1 LEPGSYDIQLSKKG
15 YESQEIGG
23 VLVVRGQTELIED
36 QLVQMV
42 GKLKI
47 QSSPAEAEIKL
58 NGKSYGTTP
67 NVVANLAVG
76 DYELELSKEGYQP
89 YQQTVRVEQKT
100 TEINHQLKDKPKF
113 ETGEMGLIPGRGRIF
128 RQPAFYMDKY
138 EVTNAQYRKFVQATG
153 HRAPLY
159 WNDPIPGRGRKF
171 NQPNQPV
178 VTVSWHDATAYAKW
192 VGKRLPTEKEWEW
205 AARAE
210 KEWEWAARGGLKG
223 KKYPWGN
230 QEPSASRANYGRK
243 RRNPTAVGNY
253 PANGYGLHDMAGNV
267 WEWCQD
273 WYDRDKE
280 HRVLRGGSWDDDPI
294 TLRVSFRGG
303 DYPDDRR
310 NDVGFRCVS
319 GSK

>member
-1 LEPGSYDIQLSKKG
+1 
-15 YESQEIGG
+15 
-23 VLVVRGQTELIED
+23 
-36 QLVQMV
+36 
-42 GKLKI
+42 
-47 QSSPAEAEIKL
+47 IKL

-113 ETGEMGLIPGRGRIF
+113 ETGEMVLIPGRGRIF

-153 HRAPLY
+153 HRAPRY
-159 WNDPIPGRGRKF
+159 WDDDDF

-178 VTVSWHDATAYAKW
+178 VGVSWHDATAYAKW

-230 QEPSASRANYGRK
+230 QEPSASRANYGNK
-243 RRNPTAVGNY
+243 VGKPTAVGNY

-273 WYDRDKE
+273 WYSRDRNY
-280 HRVLRGGSWDDDPI
+280 R
-294 TLRVSFRGG
+294 
-303 DYPDDRR
+303 
-310 NDVGFRCVS
+310 
-319 GSK
+319 